1 MNLGIREGIT
11 LQDVEELAK
20 NVVRELVEARQRVDK
35 LENYRIDL
43 LTLAKILHKWSV
55 EGIPSLE
62 ETSLEKTS
70 QENEETLHPSKVI
83 DAEKVLRPTT
93 RLVIEVLTH
102 PCDNTRPKTKDTIV
116 SAIEKLMSTQKK
128 PALKRAPS
136 IYNVEKVLRSLI
148 RDLSK
153 TDAREHLPN
162 DLLKIVDYC
171 YGGPENNS
179 LQRFVTDLKILL
191 NGGKLGEKAEV
202 EPKNHLALA
211 ESQIT
216 EEEWK
221 G

>member
-11 LQDVEELAK
+11 LQDVDELAK
-20 NVVRELVEARQRVDK
+20 NVVRELAEARQRVES

-43 LTLAKILHKWSV
+43 LTLAKILHRWSV

-70 QENEETLHPSKVI
+70 QEKEETLHPSKVI
-83 DAEKVLRPTT
+83 DAEKGLRPTT
-93 RLVIEVLTH
+93 RLVVEVLTQ
-102 PCDNTRPKTKDTIV
+102 PCDNTRPRTKDTIV
-116 SAIEKLMSTQKK
+116 GAIEKLVATQEK

-136 IYNVEKVLRSLI
+136 IYNVERVLQSLI
-148 RDLSK
+148 RNLSK
-153 TDAREHLPN
+153 ANARKYLPN
-162 DLLKIVDYC
+162 DLLKIVDCC

-179 LQRFVTDLKILL
+179 LGRFVTDLKMLQ
-191 NGGKLGEKAEV
+191 NGGKLGARPEV
-202 EPKNHLALA
+202 EPKDHLALA

-216 EEEWK
+216 EEEWR